1 MYGIDIIE
9 VKRVKEIAEKHDG
22 FLEKVFNKEEIER
35 INKRKEPY
43 ERIAGMYAAKEAVSK
58 AMGTGIGKTTFHDI
72 KLKYDGDVPRAEACG
87 KNFYL
92 SISHEKNYAIAFAKL
107 DEDKIELDK
116 DIIKK
121 LKRRDSDTHKGD
133 YGKIAIIAG
142 SLGMSGSAYLSSN
155 AALKMGAGLV
165 YNVVP
170 EELLNIMSIKFV
182 EPIAKS
188 FKTIDAMIEFLKGM
202 DSIAIGPGMGTDESA
217 ILKLKLAISFT
228 DKKIVIDADG
238 LNILSKNL
246 KMLKEREEFTTVL
259 TPHEG
264 EFARLCHKSVEDIRE
279 NRLEL
284 SKEFAKKHKVI
295 LLLKGNKT
303 IITDGQRVHI
313 NTTGNPGM
321 ATAGNGDVL
330 TGIIATLLKSHDVF
344 DAATIGAYIHGLSGD
359 IFANKN
365 SMTTLR
371 ARDLIDNLD
380 EVFYE
385 IEKLL

>member
-9 VKRVKEIAEKHDG
+9 VKRIKEIVEKHDG
-22 FLEKVFNKEEIER
+22 FLKKVFDEEEIER
-35 INKRKEPY
+35 INKRREPY

-72 KLKYDGDVPRAEACG
+72 KLKYDGNLPRAEVEG
-87 KNFYL
+87 KKFYL
-92 SISHEKNYAIAFAKL
+92 SISHEKDYAIAFAKL
-107 DEDKIELDK
+107 DKEKVELDR

-121 LKRRDSDTHKGD
+121 IKKRESDTHKGD

-142 SLGMSGSAYLSSN
+142 SLGMTGSAYLSSN
-155 AALKMGAGLV
+155 AAMKMGAGLV
-165 YNVVP
+165 YNIVP
-170 EELLNIMSIKFV
+170 KELLNIMSIKFV

-188 FKTIDAMIEFLKGM
+188 FDDLEEMKEFLNGI
-202 DSIAIGPGMGTDESA
+202 DVIAVGPGMGQSDDAVE
-217 ILKLKLAISFT
+217 KLKLALSFR
-228 DKKIVIDADG
+228 DKKIIVDADG

-246 KMLKEREEFTTVL
+246 EMLKERKEFTTVL

-264 EFARLCHKSVEDIRE
+264 EFARLCNKSLEEVRE

-284 SKEFAKKHKVI
+284 SKEFAQKHKVI

-321 ATAGNGDVL
+321 ATAGSGDVL
-330 TGIIATLLKSHDVF
+330 TGIISTLLKSHDAF
-344 DAATIGAYIHGLSGD
+344 DAAVIGAYIHGLSGD
-359 IFANKN
+359 IFAKKN

-371 ARDLIDNLD
+371 SRDLIENLD
-380 EVFYE
+380 EVFRE